1 MSVKSVAKH
10 NEREL
15 GLNTRTIAAEMEEK
29 YPYEEFARAAVSHLL
44 KYDAA
49 MSEMKVR
56 FEIIDKDL
64 QVRSSRN
71 PIHHIESRLKSASS
85 MYEKIIRYGY
95 EPTMENVEK
104 YMMDIA
110 GIRIITSY
118 IEDVYRMV
126 DLLKS
131 QDDLAIIEV
140 KDYIARPKPNGYRSL
155 HVIVCIPVYFMD
167 SKQMIPVEVQIRT
180 IAMDFWA
187 SLEHDLKYK
196 AIGNVQGVDSYDEL
210 KECSSI
216 IEDVE
221 RRMQVLASAL
231 DEKVAIEPM
240 GDVCMLHCPVV

>member
-1 MSVKSVAKH
+1 MSVKSVAKQ

-15 GLNTRTIAAEMEEK
+15 GLNTRQNVAEIEK
-29 YPYEEFARAAVSHLL
+29 QYPYDEFARAAVSHIR

-95 EPTMENVEK
+95 EPTIENVEK
-104 YMMDIA
+104 YMMDVA

-118 IEDVYRMV
+118 IQDVYRMV
-126 DLLKS
+126 DLLKQ

-140 KDYIARPKPNGYRSL
+140 KDYIAHPKPNGYRSL
-155 HVIVCIPVYFMD
+155 HVIVCIPVYFLD

-196 AIGNVQGVDSYDEL
+196 AIGNVAGLDSHDEL
-210 KECSSI
+210 KECSRI

-221 RRMQVLASAL
+221 RRMQVLATAL
-231 DEKVAIEPM
+231 DEETQIEPM

>member
-1 MSVKSVAKH
+1 MSVKSVAKQ
-10 NEREL
+10 NERDMGMKTKADVSEY
-15 GLNTRTIAAEMEEK
+15 EHK
-29 YPYEEFARAAVSHLL
+29 YPYEEFARLAVSHIR

-95 EPTMENVEK
+95 APTMENVER

-118 IEDVYRMV
+118 IQDVYRMV
-126 DLLKS
+126 DLLKL

-140 KDYIARPKPNGYRSL
+140 KDYIAHPKPNGYRSL
-155 HVIVCIPVYFMD
+155 HVIVGVPVYFLD

-196 AIGNVQGVDSYDEL
+196 AIGKVAGVDSHDEL
-210 KECSSI
+210 KECSRI

-221 RRMQVLASAL
+221 QRMQVLATAL
-231 DEKVAIEPM
+231 DEDITIEPM
-240 GDVCMLHCPVV
+240 ADVCLLHCPVV